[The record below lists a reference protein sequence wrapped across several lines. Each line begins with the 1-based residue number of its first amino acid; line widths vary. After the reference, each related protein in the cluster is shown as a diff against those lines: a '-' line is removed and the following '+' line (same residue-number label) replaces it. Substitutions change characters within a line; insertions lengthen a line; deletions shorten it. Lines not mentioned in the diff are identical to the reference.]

1 MNNFKNWLKEQAAL
15 IEAAQGEGFSKGE
28 AIELLK
34 IYRLEGIADS
44 IEDIGSAI
52 SSMD

>member
-1 MNNFKNWLKEQAAL
+1 MDNFRNWLKEQAAL
-15 IEAAQGEGFSKGE
+15 IEAARGEGFSREE
-28 AIELLK
+28 AVELLK

-44 IEDIGSAI
+44 IEDIGGAI